1 MSSNNVLS
9 RRNTAKISNQIN
21 EQKPSSFKN
30 VLNIHIENPSTIHGR
45 RKSSTMKLHQ
55 EMQQE
60 PLKDEKEKE
69 KEILSLHEILDK
81 TPDTRNQKGKT
92 GCSI

>member
-1 MSSNNVLS
+1 
-9 RRNTAKISNQIN
+9 
-21 EQKPSSFKN
+21 
-30 VLNIHIENPSTIHGR
+30 
-45 RKSSTMKLHQ
+45 MKLHQ